1 MKHKHIALTY
11 IFILIGCTIFAQQ
24 KNSWISFQDSDSEL
38 IGFKDLDGNIKIVPK
53 YMGFTTANRFDNII
67 AVMEENNGDYIS
79 YYLTKSGKIVGRDSL
94 HIFDNGADCES
105 EGFIRFRDKETDKV
119 GMFNG
124 DGKIVI
130 PAEYDGLT
138 GVSNGMLVALKGA
151 KKEYWDNHKDSG
163 CNHFSWTGGKEYLID
178 TGNKIIIKN
187 FKYEG
192 NLNFFSLSIEP
203 KVNKDSIRKTFP
215 GVDGKYYNFIDY
227 QKEFQNWIRSVLI
240 DTLTIEKLLEISYNK
255 ITYWKEPNGWINES
269 KEDFL
274 LRNFNL
280 LKIRLNELSKE
291 NVDFSIFIDGLNP
304 FIYEGSEFDKYFNNC
319 GEAYKSKYPVMNLV
333 ISIKTEN
340 ELIQDHFDFLRTE
353 EGYKLI
359 SVTIRNGEIN

>member
-24 KNSWISFQDSDSEL
+24 KNSWVSFQNIDSEL
-38 IGFKDLDGNIKIVPK
+38 IGFKDLDGNIKIAPK
-53 YMGFTTANRFDNII
+53 FTGFTSANRFDNIM

-94 HIFDNGADCES
+94 HIFDNGSDCES

-119 GMFNG
+119 GMFNSEG
-124 DGKIVI
+124 EIVI
-130 PAEYDGLT
+130 PAKYNELTRVRNGVLVGLY
-138 GVSNGMLVALKGA
+138 GA
-151 KKEYWDNHKDSG
+151 KKKYWDNHNHSG
-163 CNHFSWTGGKEYLID
+163 CNHFSWTGGNEYLID
-178 TGNKIIIKN
+178 TNNNIIIED
-187 FKYEG
+187 FKYED
-192 NLNFFSLSIEP
+192 NLNFFALKIEP
-203 KVNKDSIRKTFP
+203 KVNKDSIRKTFQ
-215 GVDGKYYNFIDY
+215 GVDGIYYSFIDY
-227 QKEFQNWIRSVLI
+227 RKEFQNWISSVFI
-240 DTLTIEKLLEISYNK
+240 ETLTFEQFLEVGYSK

-291 NVDFSIFIDGLNP
+291 NVDYSIFIDGLNP

-319 GEAYKSKYPVMNLV
+319 GEAYKSKYPLLNLV
-333 ISIKTEN
+333 INYKIDN

-359 SVTIRNGEIN
+359 SVTIRNGELD